1 MFLGHFAVAF
11 GAKRAAPAASLGTLI
26 LAAQL
31 IDLLWPT
38 LLLLG
43 LETVRIAPGHTAVT
57 PLEFVSYPIT
67 HSLAAVIGW
76 ALAFGVVYRSLGR
89 PLAAAVTTAVLV
101 ISHWGLDFLTHAP
114 DLPLVPGID
123 SKVGLGLW
131 SSWIGTLIVEW
142 LLFAAGLWLYLRTTR
157 ASDRVGAIG
166 FWALVLLLVALHAV
180 NLTGTPPPNEQA
192 IAWAGHAQWL
202 FVALGYWVDRHRVS
216 RRT

>member
-1 MFLGHFAVAF
+1 MFLGHFAVAL

-89 PLAAAVTTAVLV
+89 PLAAAATTAVLV
-101 ISHWGLDFLTHAP
+101 ISHWVLDFLTHAP

-142 LLFAAGLWLYLRTTR
+142 LLFAAGVWLYLRTTR

-166 FWALVLLLVALHAV
+166 FWALVLLLGALHTV
-180 NLTGTPPPNEQA
+180 NLTGTPPPSERA

-216 RRT
+216 QPT

>member
-1 MFLGHFAVAF
+1 MFLGHFAVAL

-89 PLAAAVTTAVLV
+89 PLAAAATTALLV
-101 ISHWGLDFLTHAP
+101 ISHWVLDFFTHAP

-142 LLFAAGLWLYLRTTR
+142 LLFAAGVWLYLRTTR
-157 ASDRVGAIG
+157 ARDRAGAIG
-166 FWALVLLLVALHAV
+166 FWGLVLLLGAVHTV
-180 NLTGTPPPNEQA
+180 NLTGTPPPSERA
-192 IAWAGHAQWL
+192 IAWAGHAQWV

-216 RRT
+216 RST